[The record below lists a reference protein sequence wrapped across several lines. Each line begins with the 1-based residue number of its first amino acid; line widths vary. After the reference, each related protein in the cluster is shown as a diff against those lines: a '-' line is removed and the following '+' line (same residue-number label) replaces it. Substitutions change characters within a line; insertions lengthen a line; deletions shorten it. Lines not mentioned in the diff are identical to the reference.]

1 MTKYNLINKFMYWI
15 LRCYEKRMFFPYY
28 QSFND
33 NDTKIDVKSI
43 YLTIY
48 PIKKGHGIID
58 DWTPEKNIKR
68 LISLFPKWDKAST
81 CDEYQIPIIRKILL
95 WYFKDFN

>member
-58 DWTPEKNIKR
+58 DWTPEKNI
-68 LISLFPKWDKAST
+68 ISRW
-81 CDEYQIPIIRKILL
+81 E
-95 WYFKDFN
+95 